1 MKSAIHPSFKFS
13 FVLLILIIVVPSLR
27 AQVNEQDSLVLISLY
42 NETDGMNWTNQTN
55 WLVGPVSSWQ
65 GISVQDGRVTE
76 VRLANNQLK
85 GAIPGEIGNLAGLK
99 VLNIA
104 LNQLTGVIPE
114 TFGNLTSLEELTLSK
129 NELNGQVPPE
139 LGLLSS
145 LKKLI
150 LFDNQLTGPL
160 PDLSFLQNLKEL
172 VMGRNDFSGPFPEWI
187 LDMPNLTFVGFR
199 SAGITGNLPSNLLQ
213 ALPNLDHL
221 RMDNNLLEGDISV
234 WYHGATPMT
243 TLDIYN
249 NRFYGVMQDS
259 VVDVDISTFSIGR
272 NLIEGVPDFSGAT
285 EMKSYFGIDQNRIG
299 FHELEKALNV
309 STFSPF
315 SLLLSPQNS
324 LLDEETIFI
333 KEGESVTISSG
344 SMSEQDA
351 YQWFKDGAEIPGAT
365 GRVYV
370 VESYVAGDAGI
381 YHCEITNPQF
391 EFALERSSVILQ
403 TDGTTS
409 ISGLSEFNVAV
420 FPNPVANKLVIETD
434 GFQGV
439 SILDLNGR
447 QLMKSHRSV
456 LDVSMLAGGSYV
468 LLIDTGNGMAIRQIA
483 KFQ

>member
-1 MKSAIHPSFKFS
+1 MTLIACITFYSFAIG
-13 FVLLILIIVVPSLR
+13 
-27 AQVNEQDSLVLISLY
+27 QVSEQDSLALVALY
-42 NETDGMNWTNQTN
+42 NVTDGDHWTDNAN
-55 WLVGPVSSWQ
+55 WLNGPISSWY
-65 GISVQDGRVTE
+65 GITIQNNQVTE
-76 VRLANNQLK
+76 IELQNNFLTGIIPDEIGSLTELKALKLALNNLM
-85 GAIPGEIGNLAGLK
+85 GPIPGSIGDLAL
-99 VLNIA
+99 
-104 LNQLTGVIPE
+104 
-114 TFGNLTSLEELTLSK
+114 LEELSLSK
-129 NELNGQVPPE
+129 NELTGLVPE
-139 LGLLSS
+139 EIGLLTS
-145 LKKLI
+145 LQKLV
-150 LFDNQLTGPL
+150 LFENQLIGPL
-160 PDLSFLQNLKEL
+160 PDLSALQDLQEL
-172 VMGRNDFSGPFPEWI
+172 VLGKNDFSGPFPEWI

-468 LLIDTGNGMAIRQIA
+468 LLIDTGNGMAIRQIT